1 MKLRN
6 WRNQREPRLMVIP
19 MIDII
24 FFLLVFFMLNTL
36 YMVEQK
42 VFPVQLPAAKQSD
55 SQPVKQVNIT
65 VSKDGEVWIEDK
77 KIILGDFNID
87 QSLEEWQ
94 VFNDYQLIN
103 GYQGKWLRTFIEED
117 GNMNHYSI
125 DNIILSNNIELVA
138 IRNIVT
144 ELSDHSL
151 LAAKIRL
158 L

>member
-77 KIILGDFNID
+77 KIILGDFKKLIHQEIQNHPEAVFILRAD
-87 QSLEEWQ
+87 RLVPHGQ
-94 VFNDYQLIN
+94 VVEVMDELKAT
-103 GYQGKWLRTFIEED
+103 GVKKL
-117 GNMNHYSI
+117 SI
-125 DNIILSNNIELVA
+125 A
-138 IRNIVT
+138 T
-144 ELSDHSL
+144 EGGQ
-151 LAAKIRL
+151 
-158 L
+158 